1 MKNVT
6 KIRSHQK
13 ICNNNN
19 NDNYYNIIWY
29 FIMIFYNNAWK
40 KVEWNKT
47 EKTDTL
53 TDRKR
58 WRLNREIMRLI
69 TCYFFCIVRQVFKQ
83 DVANFR
89 ICQIC
94 LEIACPKW
102 VVFRFQIILRM
113 SVKCMPCRYLK
124 MIQWLEEVHHSNKI
138 KLI

>member
-1 MKNVT
+1 MN
-6 KIRSHQK
+6 
-13 ICNNNN
+13 
-19 NDNYYNIIWY
+19 
-29 FIMIFYNNAWK
+29 

-69 TCYFFCIVRQVFKQ
+69 TRYFFPLFVRYLNKTLPILGFAKLV
-83 DVANFR
+83 
-89 ICQIC
+89 
-94 LEIACPKW
+94 LEISCPKW

-113 SVKCMPCRYLK
+113 PVKCMPCRYLK